1 MVCGCMICVFTQGKQ
16 NIGSTELLILDGR
29 LNIMHSVL
37 THVFLFLG
45 GGGGI
50 CCPIVDI
57 AGNLTHYTPSCVMA
71 LWWQQQDNTATC

>member
-37 THVFLFLG
+37 THVF
-45 GGGGI
+45 

-71 LWWQQQDNTATC
+71 L

>member
-1 MVCGCMICVFTQGKQ
+1 MC

-37 THVFLFLG
+37 TNVFFIFLF
-45 GGGGI
+45 GGGI

-57 AGNLTHYTPSCVMA
+57 VANLTHYAPSCVMA
-71 LWWQQQDNTATC
+71 LSDGSSKITQPHARI